1 MKTTFHSIFGT
12 LTLVL
17 ITLVFTQPLC
27 AQGGRSGFWGDVQY
41 GGGLGLGISR
51 DYTNVLVAPSAIY
64 QLNDYFSTGVGL
76 MGSFVKS
83 KNNFA
88 ESFSSK
94 ILGGSLIGLVNPL
107 ENIQLSAELE
117 QMHVQ
122 QQITT
127 NSIQLKDD
135 FWNTALFLGIGF
147 RSENLTIG
155 LRYNVLF
162 DEKDRIYADPYMPF
176 VRLYF

>member
-12 LTLVL
+12 LALVI

-122 QQITT
+122 QQSTT

>member
-12 LTLVL
+12 LALVL

-64 QLNDYFSTGVGL
+64 QLNDYFATGVGL
-76 MGSFVKS
+76 QGSFVNA
-83 KNNFA
+83 KNYIGN
-88 ESFSSK
+88 SYTCK
-94 ILGGSLIGLVNPL
+94 ILGGSLIGLVNPI
-107 ENIQLSAELE
+107 ETIQLSAELE
-117 QMHVQ
+117 EMHVQ
-122 QQITT
+122 QNI
-127 NSIQLKDD
+127 SLDGGEIKDD
-135 FWNTALFLGIGF
+135 FWNTALFLGVGY
-147 RSENLTIG
+147 RSENITIG
-155 LRYNVLF
+155 MRYNVLF
-162 DEKDRIYADPYMPF
+162 KDTDGIYADPYMPF